1 MKKILRIIAT
11 FVVAVLAAALLASL
25 FSTQFVIAGL
35 HGVGVVVPLG
45 VRLNMTLGDFN
56 SLRSLLPVVAA
67 CFIVGFSVA
76 ALCFR
81 ILKGNRVIWFSVAG
95 GCALVCTLLLMSYVM
110 QLMPVAG
117 ARTSFG
123 LFTQFIAG
131 ALGGF
136 VYARLSQTSSMVEVL
151 DV

>member
-1 MKKILRIIAT
+1 MFRILAA
-11 FVVAVLAAALLASL
+11 FLVAALTAALLASL
-25 FSTQFVIAGL
+25 FSSQFVIAGL
-35 HGVGVVVPLG
+35 SGVGVVIPLG
-45 VRLNMTLGDFN
+45 VRLNMSLGDFN

-67 CFIVGFSVA
+67 CFIVGFAVA

-95 GCALVCTLLLMSYVM
+95 GCALVCTLLLMSYAM

-136 VYARLSQTSSMVEVL
+136 VYARLSPTSSMVEAH